1 MKTKLVETAK
11 YTLLAMLIFVV
22 QLSFAQEN
30 AQYTVYKGNVKDSKT
45 KTNVVFGN
53 VSVVGFNVGTVTNS
67 DGEFTIKI
75 QNDLNAKEVEFSHI
89 GYSSKKIS
97 LSELTGDEVV
107 VYLNPTSVN
116 LSEVTVRPEDASA
129 LMTKVVE
136 KLSENYSSEPVMSAG
151 FYRETVKQ
159 GREYLGI
166 SEALVDIYKASYSQ
180 DVEDKIKVFKG
191 RKSSNVKNAD
201 TLAVKLQGGP
211 YTALLFDIAKNPYIL
226 LDNELRSYYEYTI
239 VDIKTI
245 RESLNYVVEFK
256 PKYIVP
262 DFPMYNGKFYI
273 NTNSLAISMVEFSLD
288 ISDKDRASEMF
299 VKRKPVG
306 LKLTPTSTSYLATYK
321 ENNGKYYFNY
331 SRGEFKFK
339 CNWKKRLFNSSYA
352 IMSEI
357 AITDWNS
364 DKIEKFKTK
373 ESLSKTAIFEEELT
387 AFSDEN
393 FWGEHNFIEPDESI
407 ESALK
412 KYEKQLKRK

>member
-11 YTLLAMLIFVV
+11 YTMLAMLIFVV

-30 AQYTVYKGNVKDSKT
+30 AEYTVYKGKVKDSKT
-45 KTNVVFGN
+45 KTNIVFGN
-53 VSVVGFNVGTVTNS
+53 VSVVGTNVGTVTNS

-75 QNDLNAKEVEFSHI
+75 QNDVNAKEVEFSHI
-89 GYSSKKIS
+89 GYNSKKIA
-97 LSELTGDEVV
+97 LSELTGEEVV
-107 VYLNPTSVN
+107 IQLNPTSVN
-116 LSEVTVRPEDASA
+116 LSEVTVRPENASA
-129 LMTKVVE
+129 LMDKVVAQIAQ
-136 KLSENYSSEPVMSAG
+136 NYSSEAVMSAG

-159 GREYLGI
+159 GRDYLGI
-166 SEALVDIYKASYSQ
+166 SEALVDIYKAAYNE
-180 DVEDKIKVFKG
+180 DFEDKIKVFKG
-191 RKSSNVKNAD
+191 RKSSNVKKAD

-226 LDNELRSYYEYTI
+226 LDDVLRPYYEYTI

-245 RESLNYVVEFK
+245 NESLNYVVEFK
-256 PKYIVP
+256 PKYIYP

-273 NTNSLAISMVEFSLD
+273 NNNSLAISMVEFSLD

-299 VKRKPVG
+299 VKRKPIG
-306 LKLTPTSTSYLATYK
+306 LKLTPISTSYIATYK
-321 ENNGKYYFNY
+321 ENNGKYYFSY

-339 CNWKKRLFNSSYA
+339 CNWKRKLFNSSYS

-357 AITDWNS
+357 AITDWSS

-387 AFSDEN
+387 AFTDDN

-407 ESALK
+407 ENALK